1 MSTSK
6 DKEKLSDE
14 VKNEIKTQVEY
25 YLSDENLK
33 KDAFFHG
40 LISSDANGYLDL
52 DYLLKCNKI
61 KKAGWTKEELIEG
74 IKLSD
79 IVELDNTNNKVRR
92 KDNKPL
98 PELVLLSKKRPKPE
112 KEEEKEEKE
121 REPIVLMF
129 ESEKESTSKWKD
141 VCQAFRDENPDLN
154 VIYSRFKDQLGHIVV
169 IPDSDDDIKF
179 KDKFS
184 YDEVEYKVKKCEGD
198 DLINFYKVKINKE
211 KKKDVKINHKN
222 FINNPGSKVGV
233 LNENIGKDNN
243 AKFNKMPKQIMRRKD
258 FSRQFE
264 QINHGYKK
272 NK

>member
-1 MSTSK
+1 MSKSK
-6 DKEKLSDE
+6 
-14 VKNEIKTQVEY
+14 EIKENEKKIAIKEQIEY

-33 KDAFFHG
+33 QDSFFHDK
-40 LISSDANGYLDL
+40 ISENSNGYLDL

-92 KDNKPL
+92 KGNKPL

-129 ESEKESTSKWKD
+129 ESEKESNSKWKD

-198 DLINFYKVKINKE
+198 DLINFYKDHGKHYEDCVAMKKRRNKKGKG
-211 KKKDVKINHKN
+211 KKE
-222 FINNPGSKVGV
+222 S
-233 LNENIGKDNN
+233 
-243 AKFNKMPKQIMRRKD
+243 NK
-258 FSRQFE
+258 
-264 QINHGYKK
+264 GK
-272 NK
+272 NKKGKKRNRKKRYK